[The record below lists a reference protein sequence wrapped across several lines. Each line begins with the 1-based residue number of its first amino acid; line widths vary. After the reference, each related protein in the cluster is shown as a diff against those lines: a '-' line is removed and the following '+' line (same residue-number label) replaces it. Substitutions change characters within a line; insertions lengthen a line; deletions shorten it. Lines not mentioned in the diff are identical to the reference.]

1 MKRISGS
8 FYSKDYQHKFTMEAT
23 IRRVFRDYTGHL
35 VQDTGAVKK
44 LADNEQACDDVTIK
58 VFGKTRT
65 DVVAIAKAYVIQVYA
80 QNVGLMKTMNFES
93 ARDAGSCYA
102 SMQLNRQ
109 HLAIS
114 RYDKATASVLVIESI
129 EVTQEYRRNR
139 VATSIVDYLLHTI
152 RTDYVTAIVPL
163 TYVPIVSK
171 YMASPA
177 MTDTKAAENFLESLQ
192 FKYSENLN
200 INNAGVPTPMRFY
213 YIIKE

>member
-35 VQDTGAVKK
+35 VQDTGAVKT
-44 LADNEQACDDVTIK
+44 LAENEQACDDITIK
-58 VFGKTRT
+58 VFGKNRT
-65 DVVAIAKAYVIQVYA
+65 DVVAIAKAYVIQVYP
-80 QNVGLMKTMNFES
+80 QNVGLMKAMTFEGT
-93 ARDAGSCYA
+93 REAGSCYA

-109 HLAIS
+109 RLAIS
-114 RYDKATASVLVIESI
+114 RYDKAIASVLVIENI

-152 RTDYVTAIVPL
+152 PTEYVTAIVPL

-171 YMASPA
+171 YVAAPA
-177 MTDTKAAENFLESLQ
+177 TTDTKAAERFLENLQ
-192 FKYSENLN
+192 FKYGENLN
-200 INNAGVPTPMRFY
+200 IKNAGVPTPMRFY

>member
-23 IRRVFRDYTGHL
+23 IRRVFRDHTGHL
-35 VQDTGAVKK
+35 VQDVGAVKT
-44 LADNEQACDDVTIK
+44 LAENEQTCDDVTIK
-58 VFGKTRT
+58 VFGKSRAE
-65 DVVAIAKAYVIQVYA
+65 VVAIAKAYVMQVYP
-80 QNVGLMKTMNFES
+80 QNVGLMKSMTFES
-93 ARDAGSCYA
+93 AREVGSCYA

-109 HLAIS
+109 RLALS
-114 RYDKATASVLVIESI
+114 HYDKSIASVLVIESI

-152 RTDYVTAIVPL
+152 KTDYVTAVIPL

-171 YMASPA
+171 YVAAPA
-177 MTDTKAAENFLESLQ
+177 MTDTKIAEQFLEGLQ
-192 FKYSENLN
+192 FKYGDNLN
-200 INNAGVPTPMRFY
+200 IKNAGVPTPMRFY